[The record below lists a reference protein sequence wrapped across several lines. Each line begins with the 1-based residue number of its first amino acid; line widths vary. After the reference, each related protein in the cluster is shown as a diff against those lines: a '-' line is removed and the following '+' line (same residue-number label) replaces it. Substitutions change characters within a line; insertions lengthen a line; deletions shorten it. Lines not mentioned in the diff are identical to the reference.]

1 LINTGITLN
10 KKKGSRMNKKS
21 VLVVSNPET
30 IKPDF
35 LQWISDTDTFDMTF
49 ADTQEQAIE
58 FSSQQLFDL
67 VIIDK
72 TDAEVNVKK
81 LGKILPILNSE
92 VLLVGYEGES
102 SEKIEEKIRLAFDY
116 RKFKRL
122 QKMMILD
129 SSTRQPRNNGLTPF
143 SLN

>member
-1 LINTGITLN
+1 
-10 KKKGSRMNKKS
+10 MNKKS

-58 FSSQQLFDL
+58 LSSQQLFDL
-67 VIIDK
+67 VILDK

-102 SEKIEEKIRLAFDY
+102 SEKIEETIRLAFDY

-129 SSTRQPRNNGLTPF
+129 SSTRQPKNNGLTPF

>member
-1 LINTGITLN
+1 
-10 KKKGSRMNKKS
+10 MNKKS

-58 FSSQQLFDL
+58 LSSQQLFDL

>member
-1 LINTGITLN
+1 
-10 KKKGSRMNKKS
+10 MNKKS

-58 FSSQQLFDL
+58 LSSQQLFDL
-67 VIIDK
+67 VILDK

-102 SEKIEEKIRLAFDY
+102 SEKIEDKIRLAFDY

-129 SSTRQPRNNGLTPF
+129 SSTRQPKNNGLTPF

>member
-1 LINTGITLN
+1 
-10 KKKGSRMNKKS
+10 MNKKS

-58 FSSQQLFDL
+58 LSSQQLFDL
-67 VIIDK
+67 VILDK

-129 SSTRQPRNNGLTPF
+129 SSTRQPKNNGLTPF